1 MTAPANDN
9 DFWEIA
15 GQAIDTGLKLKKIM
29 AKRNITR
36 CKCVCPR
43 CGGWIHAGVVGPKRH
58 LRMACEGSCGMNMM
72 E

>member
-1 MTAPANDN
+1 MNAITDDA

-15 GQAIDTGLKLKKIM
+15 GLAIETGLKLKKIM
-29 AKRNITR
+29 RRRNITR

-43 CGGWIHAGVVGPKRH
+43 CGSMISAGVVGPKRH
-58 LRMACEGSCGMNMM
+58 LRMGCEGQCGMNMM